1 MTPMRDFV
9 NEKARLLQPSGI
21 RKFFDIVRET
31 EGAISLGVGEP
42 DFVTPWSVRSAAIAS
57 LQRGYTQYTANRG
70 MPALLELIARYLETR
85 FSLSFDPAHILLTV
99 GASEGIDLL
108 LRACVER
115 GDEILIPDPAYVSY
129 APCALM
135 ADGTPVAVKCRE
147 ENGFVP
153 TAEDLEAAVTEK
165 SKILIRTYPN
175 NPTGGIAD
183 RAALEK
189 IASFAEKHDLL
200 VISDEIYAELTYGQ
214 KHVSFASLPRM
225 KERTAYVGG
234 FSKAF
239 AMTGWRLG
247 YVCAPPAIDEAIFK
261 IHQYSILCAP
271 ITAQYAAVEALKD
284 GFSDDFAAVEEMR
297 DSYDRRRRFVVDSLR
312 GAGLSCFSPR
322 GAFYAFP
329 SVKNTS
335 LSGEDFANLLLKEQK
350 VAVVPGS
357 AFGTFGRDNVRISYA
372 TGMTALTEACG
383 RISEF
388 MSKFR

>member
-1 MTPMRDFV
+1 MRDFV

-165 SKILIRTYPN
+165 SKILILTYPN

-297 DSYDRRRRFVVDSLR
+297 DSYDRRRRFVVDFLR

-335 LSGEDFANLLLKEQK
+335 LSGEEFANLLLKEQK

-383 RISEF
+383 RSSEF

>member
-85 FSLSFDPAHILLTV
+85 FFLSFDPAHILLTV

-165 SKILIRTYPN
+165 SKILILTYPN

-350 VAVVPGS
+350 VAVPGS

>member
-1 MTPMRDFV
+1 MRDFV

-153 TAEDLEAAVTEK
+153 TTEDLEAAVTEK
-165 SKILIRTYPN
+165 SKILILTYPN

-335 LSGEDFANLLLKEQK
+335 LSGEEFANLLLKEQK

-372 TGMTALTEACG
+372 TGMSALSEAFE
-383 RISEF
+383 RISNF
-388 MSKFR
+388 MNSIK

>member
-1 MTPMRDFV
+1 MRDFV

-165 SKILIRTYPN
+165 SKILILTYPN

-284 GFSDDFAAVEEMR
+284 GFFDDFAAVGEMR

-335 LSGEDFANLLLKEQK
+335 LSGEEFANLLLKEQK

>member
-1 MTPMRDFV
+1 MRDFV

-165 SKILIRTYPN
+165 SKILILTYPN

-183 RAALEK
+183 
-189 IASFAEKHDLL
+189 
-200 VISDEIYAELTYGQ
+200 
-214 KHVSFASLPRM
+214 
-225 KERTAYVGG
+225 

>member
-1 MTPMRDFV
+1 MRDFV

-31 EGAISLGVGEP
+31 EGAISLGVGET

-165 SKILIRTYPN
+165 SKILILTYPN

-214 KHVSFASLPRM
+214 KHVSFACLPRM

>member
-1 MTPMRDFV
+1 MRDFV

-115 GDEILIPDPAYVSY
+115 GDEILSPDPAYVSY

-165 SKILIRTYPN
+165 SKILILTYPN

>member
-1 MTPMRDFV
+1 MRDFV

-165 SKILIRTYPN
+165 SKILILTYPN

-189 IASFAEKHDLL
+189 IASFAENHDLL

>member
-1 MTPMRDFV
+1 MNYEQILSRRIQDV
-9 NEKARLLQPSGI
+9 KPSGI
-21 RKFFDIVRET
+21 RRFFDILE
-31 EGAISLGVGEP
+31 EMKDAISLGIGEP
-42 DFVTPWSVRSAAIAS
+42 DFPTPWHIRDAGIYSLEKGFTKYTSNAGLAELRREIAS
-57 LQRGYTQYTANRG
+57 YL
-70 MPALLELIARYLETR
+70 ARR
-85 FSLSFDPAHILLTV
+85 FGLHYHFADQILVTV
-99 GASEGIDLL
+99 GGSEGIDLAIRCL
-108 LRACVER
+108 VNP
-115 GDEILIPDPAYVSY
+115 GDEVIVPVPSFVCYGPLVE
-129 APCALM
+129 M
-135 ADGTPVAVKCRE
+135 AGGTPVYLEMKA
-147 ENGFVP
+147 ENEFRL
-153 TAEDLEAAVTEK
+153 TADELRSA
-165 SKILIRTYPN
+165 ITYKTKALVLPFPS
-175 NPTGGIAD
+175 NPTGGIMERAD
-183 RAALEK
+183 LEAL
-189 IASFAEKHDLL
+189 AEVLRGTDIM

-335 LSGEDFANLLLKEQK
+335 LSGEEFANLLLKEQK

>member
-1 MTPMRDFV
+1 MRDFV

-147 ENGFVP
+147 ENGCVP

-165 SKILIRTYPN
+165 SKILILTYPN

>member
-1 MTPMRDFV
+1 MRDFV

>member
-1 MTPMRDFV
+1 MRDFV

-153 TAEDLEAAVTEK
+153 TAEDLKAAVTEK
-165 SKILIRTYPN
+165 SKILILTYPN

-335 LSGEDFANLLLKEQK
+335 LSGEEFANLLLKEQK

>member
-1 MTPMRDFV
+1 MRDFV

-165 SKILIRTYPN
+165 SKILILTYPN

-372 TGMTALTEACG
+372 TGMMALTEACG

>member
-1 MTPMRDFV
+1 MRDFV

-153 TAEDLEAAVTEK
+153 AAEDLEAAVTEK
-165 SKILIRTYPN
+165 SKILILTYPN

-247 YVCAPPAIDEAIFK
+247 YACAPPAIDEAIFK

-335 LSGEDFANLLLKEQK
+335 LSGEEFANLLLKEQK
-350 VAVVPGS
+350 GAVVPGS

>member
-1 MTPMRDFV
+1 MRDFV

-165 SKILIRTYPN
+165 SKILILTYPN

-322 GAFYAFP
+322 CAFYAFP

>member
-1 MTPMRDFV
+1 MRDFV

-153 TAEDLEAAVTEK
+153 AAEDLEAAVT
-165 SKILIRTYPN
+165 
-175 NPTGGIAD
+175 
-183 RAALEK
+183 EK

-335 LSGEDFANLLLKEQK
+335 LSGEEFANLLLKEQK

>member
-1 MTPMRDFV
+1 MRDFV

-165 SKILIRTYPN
+165 SKILILTYPN

-239 AMTGWRLG
+239 AMTG
-247 YVCAPPAIDEAIFK
+247 
-261 IHQYSILCAP
+261 
-271 ITAQYAAVEALKD
+271 
-284 GFSDDFAAVEEMR
+284 
-297 DSYDRRRRFVVDSLR
+297 
-312 GAGLSCFSPR
+312 
-322 GAFYAFP
+322 
-329 SVKNTS
+329 
-335 LSGEDFANLLLKEQK
+335 
-350 VAVVPGS
+350 
-357 AFGTFGRDNVRISYA
+357 
-372 TGMTALTEACG
+372 
-383 RISEF
+383 
-388 MSKFR
+388 